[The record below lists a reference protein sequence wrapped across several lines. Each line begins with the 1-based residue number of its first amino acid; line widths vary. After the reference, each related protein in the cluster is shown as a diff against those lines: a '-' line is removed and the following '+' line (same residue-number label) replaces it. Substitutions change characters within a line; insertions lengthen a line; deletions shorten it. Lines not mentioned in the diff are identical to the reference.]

1 MMTPQEKTRLVERL
15 RSALKEGD
23 ERFIKDE
30 QLLPERQLSVVLGVG
45 RRAVRE
51 ALNTLEGEGLLFR
64 KQGQGTFIREVN
76 AKTTSL
82 KSLTNRTS
90 PHDIIEVRLE
100 IEPILAGLSAVRAT
114 MLEIDQMK
122 HFVRR
127 AAQANSAQEYEHWD
141 SAFHS
146 KIAESVR
153 NTMYWG
159 IFRLINSVRKEQHW
173 ISSRKR
179 VFTEGVSSEMVLQ
192 HEAIVEAIQS
202 RDPQA
207 AQKAMRI
214 HIATAGA
221 RISQAVES

>member
-1 MMTPQEKTRLVERL
+1 MTPQEKNRLVERL
-15 RSALKEGD
+15 RSALREGD

-30 QLLPERQLSVVLGVG
+30 QLLPERQLSAALGVG

-76 AKTTSL
+76 AKTTTL

-114 MLEIDQMK
+114 LLEIEQMK

-127 AAQANSAQEYEHWD
+127 AAQVNSAQEYEHWD

-159 IFRLINSVRKEQHW
+159 IFRLINSVRMEQHW

-179 VFTEGVSSEMVLQ
+179 VFTEGVSREMVLQ
-192 HEAIVEAIQS
+192 HEAIIEAIQS
-202 RDPQA
+202 RDPHA
-207 AQKAMRI
+207 AKKAMQI
-214 HIATAGA
+214 HIATAGT